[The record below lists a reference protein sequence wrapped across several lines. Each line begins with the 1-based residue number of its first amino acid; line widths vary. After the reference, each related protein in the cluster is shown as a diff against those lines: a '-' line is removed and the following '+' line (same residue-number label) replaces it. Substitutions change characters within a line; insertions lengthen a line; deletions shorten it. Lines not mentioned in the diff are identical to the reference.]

1 MWSARLLRAGATV
14 SWPQAAA
21 RAGRS
26 LRPQPLLR
34 SVGTSASHVE
44 AIQTR
49 VTELRARDAELATSI
64 EKLTADLEAAEAERA
79 QVEVIVAAD
88 ELKLRNARG
97 STAWN
102 EKVLRAL
109 KSPESLVINIFARSR
124 RGLLHDICGV
134 LLRCDLS
141 LKNSQWTASGGQMSI
156 MLMVT
161 KQDGLDQA
169 DADAVEAS
177 LKELQV
183 EDGDFVCKVLPS
195 VPWTTKR
202 PTVVAEVVGLDRPG
216 IAATVVSMLED
227 ANIEITSL
235 DTRVE
240 SQPQEG
246 AQMFRLKMGLSL
258 DTTSTVNSHF
268 KTIDDQME
276 ELDRLVHEIE
286 KKLDHD
292 IQMIIED

>member
-1 MWSARLLRAGATV
+1 
-14 SWPQAAA
+14 
-21 RAGRS
+21 
-26 LRPQPLLR
+26 
-34 SVGTSASHVE
+34 
-44 AIQTR
+44 
-49 VTELRARDAELATSI
+49 
-64 EKLTADLEAAEAERA
+64 
-79 QVEVIVAAD
+79 
-88 ELKLRNARG
+88 
-97 STAWN
+97 
-102 EKVLRAL
+102 
-109 KSPESLVINIFARSR
+109 
-124 RGLLHDICGV
+124 
-134 LLRCDLS
+134 
-141 LKNSQWTASGGQMSI
+141 MSI

-161 KQDGLDQA
+161 KQAGLDQA
-169 DADAVEAS
+169 DADEVEAS

-183 EDGDFVCKVLPS
+183 EDGDFVCKVGAVCGVLPFSQLRSFYALARIVPSPTLPLNSMHFTTLPCLNFIANVPPHCMTTAQVLPS